1 MTIIAFVLVRT
12 EAGKAFQVVEG
23 IKKIE
28 GVVEAY
34 AITGEYDVIAKVE
47 AADIKELG
55 EKVVTKIHAIDGVHS
70 TVTSIAVT

>member
-1 MTIIAFVLVRT
+1 MSIIAFVLIKT
-12 EAGKAFQVVEG
+12 EAGKAFHVVEG
-23 IKKIE
+23 VKKIE
-28 GVVEAY
+28 GVIEAY

-55 EKVVTKIHAIDGVHS
+55 EKVVTKIHAIDGVHY

>member
-55 EKVVTKIHAIDGVHS
+55 EKVVTKIHTIDGVHS

>member
-34 AITGEYDVIAKVE
+34 TITGEYDVIAKVE

-55 EKVVTKIHAIDGVHS
+55 EKVVTKIHTIDGVHS